1 MELIQ
6 ACRAL
11 EILDSR
17 GNPTLAVTVVSSN
30 GFIGKASVPSGA
42 STGEHEAVELRD
54 GDPKRYLGKGV
65 RKAIANVEGPLFESI
80 RGMSIFQQQEIDE
93 AMLQLDGTTNKKNM
107 GANAILGISLAVA
120 KCAAAAKRLPL
131 YQYLGN
137 SPLLPCPMMN
147 IINGG
152 AHANNR
158 LDFQEFMIRPV
169 GAPSFHEAIRSGAEI
184 FQTLKKILSQNN
196 FSTAVGDEGG
206 FAPPLPSHEIA
217 IEYILEA
224 IEKAGYIPGKE
235 VTIALDC
242 AASEFY
248 ENNLYRKKT
257 YQEQVAYLED
267 LMKRYPIDSIE
278 DGLDQNDWEG
288 WQYLT
293 SRLGDKIQLVGD
305 DIFVTNTKFLQRGI
319 HDKVAN
325 AILIKVNQIGTLT
338 ETAATIQ
345 LAKKNH
351 YKTVL
356 SHRSGETEDTTIA
369 DLAVAFATGQIK
381 TGSLSRSERT
391 AKYNRLLEIE
401 KELGASA
408 KY

>member
-6 ACRAL
+6 SCQAL

-17 GNPTLAVTVVSSN
+17 GNPTLCVTVVSNN
-30 GFIGKASVPSGA
+30 GFVGKASVPSGA

-65 RKAIANVEGPLFESI
+65 RKAIANVEGPLFARI

-120 KCAAAAKRLPL
+120 KCAAAAKKLPL

-152 AHANNR
+152 VHADNG
-158 LDFQEFMIRPV
+158 LDFQEFMIRPI

-184 FQTLKKILSQNN
+184 FQTLKKILSEKN

-206 FAPPLPSHEIA
+206 FAPALSSHEQA

-224 IEKAGYIPGKE
+224 IQKAGYLPGKE
-235 VTIALDC
+235 VTLALDC

-248 ENNLYRKKT
+248 ENRLYRKHT

-267 LMKRYPIDSIE
+267 LVKKYPIDSIE

-293 SRLGDKIQLVGD
+293 SKLGDKIQLVGD

-351 YKTVL
+351 YKTVI

-401 KELGASA
+401 KELGSAA